1 MSRWYDMVIYNNL
14 GERERRIERL
24 LIEEVDILY
33 EMHTNDRYKPT
44 VWDRMTGEREAGY

>member
-1 MSRWYDMVIYNNL
+1 MNRWYDMIIYNNL

-24 LIEEVDILY
+24 LIEEVNILY
-33 EMHTNDRYKPT
+33 EMHINDRYKPT